1 MSCFPDGFAE
11 KSLIGDLISR
21 QAAAGM
27 ELEEFEP
34 GVPAQPAAEELGTF
48 GNAEADS

>member
-21 QAAAGM
+21 QAAAAM
-27 ELEEFEP
+27 ELEEYET
-34 GVPAQPAAEELGTF
+34 GVPAQPAAEELGTSDE
-48 GNAEADS
+48 AEAES

>member
-11 KSLIGDLISR
+11 KSLIGDLINR

-27 ELEEFEP
+27 ELDEP
-34 GVPAQPAAEELGTF
+34 GVPAQPAAEELGTSDE
-48 GNAEADS
+48 AEAES